1 MFSHAKEYVNF
12 LSEIPNFKFKLT
24 NQQKD
29 VVGEN
34 GNLIVIGR
42 SGTGKTLLSI
52 LRLYSMDFLRKQASI
67 EERQESNKMKK
78 NCLYL
83 ELEKTFE
90 EKNVFLTA
98 SSHLIEEIMKQ
109 YKDMHFQILSEH
121 KKKCKHC

>member
-1 MFSHAKEYVNF
+1 MKAKQYVNF
-12 LSEIPNFKFKLT
+12 ISDIPNFKFKLT

-42 SGTGKTLLSI
+42 SGTGKTLLSM
-52 LRLYSMDFLRKQASI
+52 LRLYALEFLKKQSKI
-67 EERQESNKMKK
+67 
-78 NCLYL
+78 Y
-83 ELEKTFE
+83 ELLSDGKLKRDCVNLHIDKIFE

-109 YKDMHFQILSEH
+109 YNDMHYQIQ
-121 KKKCKHC
+121 K

>member
-67 EERQESNKMKK
+67 EERQEREKTNKK
-78 NCLYL
+78 CLYL
-83 ELEKTFE
+83 EL
-90 EKNVFLTA
+90 
-98 SSHLIEEIMKQ
+98 
-109 YKDMHFQILSEH
+109 
-121 KKKCKHC
+121 